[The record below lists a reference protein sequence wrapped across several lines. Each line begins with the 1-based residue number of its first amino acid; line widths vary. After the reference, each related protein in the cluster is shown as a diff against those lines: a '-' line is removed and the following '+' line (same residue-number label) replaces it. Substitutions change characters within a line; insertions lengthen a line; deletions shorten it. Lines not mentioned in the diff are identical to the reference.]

1 MKKILALATAS
12 LCSLCSL
19 NLAKAAPGVD
29 SLFFDTRG
37 SFIQTLTDGH
47 YGSAAK
53 LEHFNIHIYGKITD
67 NLHYR
72 VRQRIN
78 TNPTE
83 NNLFHSTDWLCL
95 TWDATPKWS
104 FTAGKT
110 AALMGNYEFDAAP
123 IDVYYY
129 SRFCDYLVQGFVF
142 SVNATYKF
150 MPGQSFSFQAC
161 NSPLSLNRHDIYAYN
176 FAWQGRILPR
186 WNTIWSLNL
195 VEDEYHRMIN
205 HIALGNQF
213 KMGKFTLD
221 LDYVNKASFSQ
232 NSFFFTDFTFISKLG
247 LDLGKIR
254 CEAKFGYEKNA
265 AENIDSHGRSYDML
279 LDAGT
284 EYVYGGGG
292 LEYYPLGDRRL
303 RFHLIY
309 CRDNSD
315 RRDHLSLG
323 ITWRF
328 DVISKKSL

>member
-12 LCSLCSL
+12 LCSLC
-19 NLAKAAPGVD
+19 LAKAAPGVD

-37 SFIQTLTDGH
+37 SFVQSAGDGH
-47 YGSAAK
+47 YEPSAR

-78 TNPTE
+78 TNPVQ

-95 TWDATPKWS
+95 TWDASPRWS

-110 AALMGNYEFDAAP
+110 AVLIGNYEFDAAP

-142 SVNATYKF
+142 SASATCRF
-150 MPGQSFSFQAC
+150 MPGQSLSFQAC
-161 NSPLSLNRHDIYAYN
+161 NSPLSLSLSDIYAYN
-176 FAWQGRILPR
+176 LAWQGRFFPH

-205 HIALGNQF
+205 YIALGNQF
-213 KMGKFTLD
+213 TLGKLTLE
-221 LDYVNKASFSQ
+221 LDYVNKASFKQ
-232 NSFFFTDFTFISKLG
+232 NGFFFTDFTFISKLG
-247 LDLGKIR
+247 LDLGKVR

-265 AENIDSHGRSYDML
+265 AKNVDPQGRSYDML
-279 LDAGT
+279 LEAGT
-284 EYVYGGGG
+284 EFVYGGAGV
-292 LEYYPLGDRRL
+292 EYYPLGDRRL
-303 RFHLIY
+303 RLHLVY
-309 CRDNSD
+309 CRDNCYW
-315 RRDHLSLG
+315 RDNLSMG

-328 DVISKKSL
+328 DVISRKSL